1 MIVRQKWTGYYPVHK
16 SRSIPDQVVTVHGN
30 EYFNSSGVL
39 TSTDP
44 TTSCTM
50 KQQSESIVYTGGLP
64 GHTRQG
70 ANFCVHNK
78 YFRAYTGD
86 TGSPCVVVQL
96 KANPTHTNYYH
107 VHGALA
113 GAHHTSSETEAY
125 AAFGV
130 IAGQGVIGGSA
141 TQGYINQT
149 YLALKPDLTKFSLP
163 NALLDIG
170 QMKDLLK
177 LWNRSSSLV
186 SNLAGA
192 RLNYKFGWKP
202 TIGDLSDLMNTLL
215 EFRQALSVFK
225 HSGREIISARR
236 TLLKDTTVKTG
247 NVLLDGNS
255 HRAWRGQIDRKVHGY
270 LVYAPLPIAVMG
282 EWDETLRA
290 LIDMLGVE
298 LNPRILW
305 DKIPFSFVVDWFVN
319 VGQWLES
326 FKTDALELPIQ
337 ILQVFLQYKERV
349 HVESGLVWNDDANYT
364 FRPVITPA
372 TTSTH
377 ELFHRVVGMP
387 DLATFALLK
396 TKWPSTSQAINLI
409 ALGTLFNAP
418 YISTFGRALRAEVG
432 GIASKVGSRV
442 SYHNYDA
449 VDSNGFL
456 PLL

>member
-1 MIVRQKWTGYYPVHK
+1 MIVRQKWTGLYPVHK
-16 SRSIPDQVVTVHGN
+16 SRSIPDTVVSVHGN
-30 EYFNSSGVL
+30 EYYNSSNVL
-39 TSTDP
+39 TSTDAA
-44 TTSCTM
+44 TSCIM

-86 TGSPCVVVQL
+86 VSKPCVVVQL

-107 VHGALA
+107 VHGDMAS
-113 GAHHTSSETEAY
+113 HHTLSETEAY
-125 AAFGV
+125 AAFGK
-130 IAGQGVIGGSA
+130 ITGLGVIGSSA

-163 NALLDIG
+163 NTLLDVG
-170 QMKDLLK
+170 QLKDLLK

-186 SNLAGA
+186 SNMAGA

-202 TIGDLSDLMNTLL
+202 TLGDLSDLLNTLL
-215 EFRQALSVFK
+215 EFRQALSNFK
-225 HSGREIISARR
+225 YSGREIISARR
-236 TLLKDTTVKTG
+236 TLLKDTTVKIG
-247 NVLLDGNS
+247 NVLRDGNS
-255 HRAWRGQIDRKVHGY
+255 HRAWRGQLDRKVHGY
-270 LVYAPLPIAVMG
+270 LVYKPLPIAVMG

-290 LIDMLGVE
+290 LIDMLGFE
-298 LNPRILW
+298 LNPRIVW
-305 DKIPFSFVVDWFVN
+305 DKIPFTFVIDWFIN
-319 VGQWLES
+319 VGEWLES
-326 FKTDALELPIQ
+326 FKVDALELPIQ
-337 ILQVFLQYKERV
+337 ILQVYLQYKERV
-349 HVESGLVWNDDANYT
+349 HVESGLVWNDDVNYT
-364 FRPVITPA
+364 FRPGITPA

-387 DLATFALLK
+387 DLATFALLQ
-396 TKWPSTSQAINLI
+396 TKLPSPSQAINLI

-418 YISTFGRALRAEVG
+418 AISTFGRALKTTVG
-432 GIASKVGSRV
+432 SAAGKVGSRV